1 MDEQMSE
8 EEYRDLEEEAQF
20 ANYPK
25 PEEQG
30 SIYDLFRKVLLL
42 PDSSKVGNLAK
53 IELGMLPYS
62 VRDCQRIAELASLY
76 GHEKFADY
84 FRKLA
89 EIILKTSNSKRG
101 WFTEL
106 FVSRKKFSAQR
117 TGFEELQGGKKS
129 KWNFQRTD
137 SPQAAYQ

>member
-8 EEYRDLEEEAQF
+8 EEYKDLEEEAQF

-62 VRDCQRIAELASLY
+62 VRDCQRIAELASIY
-76 GHEKFADY
+76 GHEKFAEY

-89 EIILKTSNSKRG
+89 EIILKTSNSKKG

-117 TGFEELQGGKKS
+117 TGFEELNQGGSKS
-129 KWNFQRTD
+129 KWNFQRAD
-137 SPQAAYQ
+137 PQQTFQ